1 MIGPPSEGYDTPERR
16 RLWWVRLLALFAG
29 MAALALA
36 MIAFPDTRGARD
48 WSWTIGV
55 ALLVLALVA
64 NRLIARSTPPS

>member
-1 MIGPPSEGYDTPERR
+1 VIGPPPEGYESAERR

-36 MIAFPDTRGARD
+36 MIVFPDAGRPRD
-48 WSWTIGV
+48 WTWAIGV

-64 NRLIARSTPPS
+64 NRLIARSAPPS